1 MTIPAAD
8 IAENPY
14 FRRDVRRSYPR
25 LSVVSQ
31 ADVVALLTV
40 GSAKEPK
47 RELIGDAGMK
57 ELVAVE
63 EEGQKGLS
71 AYFKEHKDAKM
82 VLGADGLPPLPS
94 GLSLKKGRDKYEL
107 SDEPSYP
114 EE

>member
-1 MTIPAAD
+1 L
-8 IAENPY
+8 N
-14 FRRDVRRSYPR
+14 
-25 LSVVSQ
+25 Q
-31 ADVVALLTV
+31 ADVVGLLTV

-47 RELIGDAGMK
+47 RELIGDAGKK
-57 ELVAVE
+57 ELAAVG

-71 AYFKEHKDAKM
+71 AYFKEHRDAKM

-107 SDEPSYP
+107 AKEPSYP